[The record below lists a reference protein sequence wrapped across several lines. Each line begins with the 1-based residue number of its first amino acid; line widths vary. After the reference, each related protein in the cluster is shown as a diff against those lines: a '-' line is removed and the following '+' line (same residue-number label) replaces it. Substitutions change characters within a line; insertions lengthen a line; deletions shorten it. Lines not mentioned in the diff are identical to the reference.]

1 MIRRQ
6 FLAGTL
12 AVSACQS
19 IPSAPAQS
27 APNDPTLEAAIRAYF
42 DPIAAR
48 HDVSG
53 ALRIERGG
61 KAAEVRY
68 GFADWAAQTPIDA
81 HTRFAGASI
90 TKSMTATILLT
101 LAEQGRIDRGA
112 RVSTYLPDFQHGLS
126 MTLDHVMAHKAGL
139 PRDVPDEERAAFGE
153 GGLVAWLNA
162 HPPTGMPG
170 ETEAYSNVGYEVL
183 GLIVTRVS
191 GKSYETLAQE
201 IIFSPLSMNDASIEI
216 QSINPR
222 SARPHVAGPPP
233 SEVRGGVNTTLP
245 YGPAGV
251 SASLADYMR
260 WARAVRDGT
269 IVQLRE
275 PDGHMTGSVL
285 SFEEAGKQAQ
295 FLQGTIRGS
304 GAGVATFADDDAV
317 VAFAFNLETYPLFNA
332 QRILTKIAFGIDP
345 GAPPPR
351 PAAVALTPAHREL
364 VGTYENG
371 SWGQLRL
378 YDTGE
383 EMRITMLGIGVDHY
397 LTPTSEGRL
406 VWRGFN
412 FTFSA
417 RRDAAGA
424 INGLTI
430 EQQFMDAGPAANEM
444 NRIA

>member
-19 IPSAPAQS
+19 IPSAREAV
-27 APNDPTLEAAIRAYF
+27 AANDPAIEAAIRAYF

-48 HDVSG
+48 HDLSG

-61 KAAEVRY
+61 KTTEVRY
-68 GFADWAAQTPIDA
+68 GFADWAAQTPIDG

-90 TKSMTATILLT
+90 TKSMTATILLK
-101 LAEQGRIDRGA
+101 LAEQGLIDRGA
-112 RVSTYLPDFQHGLS
+112 SVSTYLPEFQHGGT
-126 MTLDHVMAHKAGL
+126 MTLDHVMSHKAGL
-139 PRDVPDEERAAFGE
+139 PRDVPEEERAAFGE
-153 GGLVAWLNA
+153 GGLTAWLNA
-162 HPPTGMPG
+162 HPPTGTPG

-183 GLIVTRVS
+183 GLIVMRAS

-201 IIFSPLSMNDASIEI
+201 IIFAPLGMTDTSIEN
-216 QSINPR
+216 QSVNPR
-222 SARPHVAGPPP
+222 SAKPHVVGPPP
-233 SEVRGGVNTTLP
+233 SEVRAGANTTLP

-251 SASLADYMR
+251 SASLADFMR
-260 WARAVRDGT
+260 WSRAVRDGT
-269 IVQLRE
+269 IVQLRG

-304 GAGVATFADDDAV
+304 GAGMATFADDDAV
-317 VAFAFNLETYPLFNA
+317 VAFALNLEAYPLFNA
-332 QRILTKIAFGIDP
+332 QRILTRIAFGIDP

-371 SWGQLRL
+371 SWGQLKF

-397 LTPTSEGRL
+397 LTPASDGRL

-424 INGLTI
+424 INGVTI
-430 EQQFMDAGPAANEM
+430 EQQFMEAGPEANEM
-444 NRIA
+444 NKIA